1 MAAKKSKSRFSD
13 LVKFVPEEI
22 EDEPIIRKNQGGIQT
37 KTLSAYTER
46 QAPPTRQY
54 AEPVKQYTEPV
65 KQYVEPKETYVEP
78 IKEEVNDVPEIDDIP
93 EIPDS
98 YDIPEIDTEIPEEF
112 LYEEEPQKESI
123 AEESYEEDYFDSRN
137 LAEEI
142 NVEDEIE
149 TNEELNEEINN
160 TESEEE
166 NMVYNPN
173 LEAKREFNASPK
185 NIEETIILGN
195 TTIKGD
201 IITDTGIQ
209 IYGAVLG
216 NIESGGRVQLVGKVE
231 GDISGKSV
239 YVTNTSQTGN
249 ITAQQEVHIKEGC
262 QINGDITAEKVFLK
276 GSVEGN
282 INASGQVD
290 FEAGSEIRGNVTA
303 HSFNIKPGAKINGS
317 INTN

>member
-22 EDEPIIRKNQGGIQT
+22 EDEPIVRKNQAGIQT
-37 KTLSAYTER
+37 NTLNAYTER
-46 QAPPTRQY
+46 KTQPIRQ
-54 AEPVKQYTEPV
+54 
-65 KQYVEPKETYVEP
+65 QYVEPVE
-78 IKEEVNDVPEIDDIP
+78 EEEEIEIPEVDDIP

-98 YDIPEIDTEIPEEF
+98 FDIPEIETEVPEEY
-112 LYEEEPQKESI
+112 LYDEEEPQEEI
-123 AEESYEEDYFDSRN
+123 QEEVQEESYEPEYEDEFDSKN
-137 LAEEI
+137 LVEEI
-142 NVEDEIE
+142 NVEETEEIDDTEIIE
-149 TNEELNEEINN
+149 TK
-160 TESEEE
+160 SEVEQMQAYGA
-166 NMVYNPN
+166 NV
-173 LEAKREFNASPK
+173 EAKREFAASPK

-231 GDISGKSV
+231 GDIAGKSV
-239 YVTNTSQTGN
+239 YVTNTMQTGN

-262 QINGDITAEKVFLK
+262 QIVGDVTADKVFLR
-276 GSVEGN
+276 GCVEGN

-303 HSFNIKPGAKINGS
+303 HSFNIKPGARINGS

>member
-22 EDEPIIRKNQGGIQT
+22 EDEPIVRKNQAGIQT
-37 KTLSAYTER
+37 NTLNAYTER
-46 QAPPTRQY
+46 KTQPIRQ
-54 AEPVKQYTEPV
+54 
-65 KQYVEPKETYVEP
+65 QYVEPVE
-78 IKEEVNDVPEIDDIP
+78 EEEEIEIPEVDDIP

-98 YDIPEIDTEIPEEF
+98 FDIPEIETEVPEEY
-112 LYEEEPQKESI
+112 LYDEEEPQEEIQEKVQ
-123 AEESYEEDYFDSRN
+123 EESYEPEYEDEFDSKN
-137 LAEEI
+137 LVEEI
-142 NVEDEIE
+142 NVEETEEIDDTEIIE
-149 TNEELNEEINN
+149 TK
-160 TESEEE
+160 SEVEQMQSYGA
-166 NMVYNPN
+166 NV
-173 LEAKREFNASPK
+173 EAKREFAASPK

-231 GDISGKSV
+231 GDIAGKSV
-239 YVTNTSQTGN
+239 YVTNTMQTGN

-262 QINGDITAEKVFLK
+262 QIVGDVTADKVFLK
-276 GSVEGN
+276 GCVEGN

-303 HSFNIKPGAKINGS
+303 HSFNIKPGARINGS

>member
-22 EDEPIIRKNQGGIQT
+22 EDEPIVRKNQAGIQT
-37 KTLSAYTER
+37 NTLNAYTER
-46 QAPPTRQY
+46 KTQPIRQ
-54 AEPVKQYTEPV
+54 
-65 KQYVEPKETYVEP
+65 QYVEPVE
-78 IKEEVNDVPEIDDIP
+78 EEEEIEIPEVDDIP

-98 YDIPEIDTEIPEEF
+98 FDIPEIETEVPEEY
-112 LYEEEPQKESI
+112 LYDEEEPQEEI
-123 AEESYEEDYFDSRN
+123 QEEVQEESYEPEYEDEFDSKN
-137 LAEEI
+137 LVEEI
-142 NVEDEIE
+142 NVEETEEIDDTEIIE
-149 TNEELNEEINN
+149 TK
-160 TESEEE
+160 SEVEQMQAYGA
-166 NMVYNPN
+166 NI
-173 LEAKREFNASPK
+173 EAKREFAASPK

-231 GDISGKSV
+231 GDIAGKSV
-239 YVTNTSQTGN
+239 YVTNTMQTGN

-262 QINGDITAEKVFLK
+262 QIVGDVTADKVFLK
-276 GSVEGN
+276 GCVEGN

-303 HSFNIKPGAKINGS
+303 HSFNIKPGARINGS